1 MLIKFF
7 RSSFMIHYIALVFI
21 TAILWIPGFSEP
33 KTLIPGP
40 ELITPLYQTAF
51 GLLGMSPVAGTILA
65 ILIVFASALSLNN
78 ILAYHDLIPKNNLLP
93 ALIFII
99 FMSSN
104 PLILSAYPLVIA
116 LPLLTWLL
124 HTIYKMNDEPENYM
138 EVFNASILVSL
149 ISMIYF
155 PAAILWI
162 LIWLALLIYGSFNGR
177 NIIISFIAF
186 LLPYLYLGL
195 YFFWTDSLNEAG
207 LAYLSY
213 IQSVF
218 HFEMNK
224 NMLQWVIWGL
234 FLIFM
239 LLPSFMRISSSL
251 SVFGINYRK
260 KMAVT
265 VWLMVFSL
273 PMIIVSGKVDY
284 QTMLFLPAS
293 IMTAHYFQ
301 LFKRSVLNELALLLF
316 IILIIANNYY
326 SLAHATLLFLR

>member
-1 MLIKFF
+1 
-7 RSSFMIHYIALVFI
+7 MIHYIALVFI
-21 TAILWIPGFSEP
+21 TAILWVPGFSGHG
-33 KTLIPGP
+33 TLISGP
-40 ELITPLYQTAF
+40 ELITPLYQAAY
-51 GLLGMSPVAGTILA
+51 GLLAMSPTASTILA

-78 ILAYHDLIPKNNLLP
+78 ILSYHDLTPKNNLLP
-93 ALIFII
+93 ALIFIVL
-99 FMSSN
+99 MSSN
-104 PLILSAYPLVIA
+104 PLILNAYPLIIA
-116 LPLLTWLL
+116 LPLLTWFL

-138 EVFNASILVSL
+138 EVFNASILVSI

-195 YFFWTDSLNEAG
+195 YFFWTDRLEEAG
-207 LAYLSY
+207 FTYLSY
-213 IQSVF
+213 FQSVF
-218 HFEMNK
+218 HFEMNTS
-224 NMLQWVIWGL
+224 MLQWVIWGL

-265 VWLMVFSL
+265 IWLMVFSL
-273 PMIIVSGKVDY
+273 PMIIMSGKLDY
-284 QTMLFLPAS
+284 HTMIFLPAS
-293 IMTAHYFQ
+293 VMTAHYFH

-316 IILIIANNYY
+316 IILILVHNYY